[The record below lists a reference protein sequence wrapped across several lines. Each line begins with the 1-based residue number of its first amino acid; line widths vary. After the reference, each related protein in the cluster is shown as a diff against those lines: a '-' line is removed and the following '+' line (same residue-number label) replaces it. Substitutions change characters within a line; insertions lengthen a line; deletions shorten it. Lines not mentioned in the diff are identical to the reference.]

1 MILVKSCLHFKYV
14 EIKITVV
21 DIVRCLFFSY
31 FTKLG
36 VDFHILQNMNLSG
49 TISIVLLQNIDVD
62 QLNLL
67 FFF

>member
-1 MILVKSCLHFKYV
+1 MPI
-14 EIKITVV
+14 
-21 DIVRCLFFSY
+21 FSY

-67 FFF
+67 LFFNTGTKKKN

>member
-1 MILVKSCLHFKYV
+1 MPI
-14 EIKITVV
+14 
-21 DIVRCLFFSY
+21 FSY

-36 VDFHILQNMNLSG
+36 VDIHILQNMNVSG

-67 FFF
+67 LFFNTGTKKKIKTIYGMSLFII

>member
-1 MILVKSCLHFKYV
+1 MPI
-14 EIKITVV
+14 
-21 DIVRCLFFSY
+21 FSY

-67 FFF
+67 LFFNTGTKKKIKTIYGMSLFII

>member
-1 MILVKSCLHFKYV
+1 MPI
-14 EIKITVV
+14 
-21 DIVRCLFFSY
+21 FSY

-36 VDFHILQNMNLSG
+36 VDIHILQNMNVSG

-67 FFF
+67 FFLIQAPKKIIKTIYGMSLFII

>member
-1 MILVKSCLHFKYV
+1 MPI
-14 EIKITVV
+14 
-21 DIVRCLFFSY
+21 FSY

-67 FFF
+67 FFLIQAPKKIIKTIYGMSLFII

>member
-1 MILVKSCLHFKYV
+1 MPI
-14 EIKITVV
+14 
-21 DIVRCLFFSY
+21 FSY

-49 TISIVLLQNIDVD
+49 TISIVLLQNIDID

-67 FFF
+67 FFLIQAPKKIIKTKYGMSLFII